1 MSARTV
7 RRLSFWTII
16 VGIAVLGVKLL
27 SWWLTGSVALLS
39 DAMESIVNVAASLMV
54 FYAIRVAA
62 RPADEN
68 HPFGHFKAEY
78 ISAVVEGILILL
90 AAVLI
95 AREAVMAFAMPRTLE
110 APALGLALNVVASIA
125 NGAWGFILMRYG
137 RRARSPALV
146 ADGRHL
152 WTDVITSVGVVFGLL
167 LALAT
172 GWLWL
177 DPLIAIIVAISIVF
191 HGSKIVMSS
200 IHGLMDAAMEPDDRA
215 LVERIIGEA
224 GEGALEFHD
233 LKTREAGRARFI
245 EFHLVVPSEMT
256 VEESHEICD
265 RIEDALE
272 DALPGA
278 RVTIHVE
285 PAHKAKHM

>member
-7 RRLSFWTII
+7 RRLSFWTIF
-16 VGIAVLGVKLL
+16 VGIAVLGLKLL

-90 AAVLI
+90 AAALI
-95 AREAVMAFAMPRTLE
+95 AREAMMAFVSPRTLD
-110 APALGLALNVVASIA
+110 APALGIALNVAASLA
-125 NGAWGFILMRYG
+125 NGAWGFVLIRYG
-137 RRARSPALV
+137 RRARSPAIV

-152 WTDVITSVGVVFGLL
+152 WTDVITSVGVVFGLV
-167 LALAT
+167 LAIAT

-177 DPLIAIIVAISIVF
+177 DPLMAIIVAISIVF

-200 IHGLMDAAMEPDDRA
+200 IHGLMDAAMEPEDRA
-215 LVERIIGEA
+215 LVERIIAEA

-256 VEESHEICD
+256 VERSHAICD

-285 PAHKAKHM
+285 PAHKAKHV

>member
-7 RRLSFWTII
+7 RRLSFWTIF
-16 VGIAVLGVKLL
+16 VGIAVLGLKLL

-90 AAVLI
+90 AAALI
-95 AREAVMAFAMPRTLE
+95 AREAMMAFMSPRTLD
-110 APALGLALNVVASIA
+110 APALGIALNVAASIA
-125 NGAWGFILMRYG
+125 NGAWGFVLIRYG

-152 WTDVITSVGVVFGLL
+152 WTDVITSVGVVFGLV
-167 LALAT
+167 LAIAT

-177 DPLIAIIVAISIVF
+177 DPLMAIIVAISIVF

-200 IHGLMDAAMEPDDRA
+200 IHGLMDAAMEPEDRA
-215 LVERIIGEA
+215 LVERIIAEA

-256 VEESHEICD
+256 VERSHAICD

-272 DALPGA
+272 DQLPGA

-285 PAHKAKHM
+285 PAHKAKHV

>member
-7 RRLSFWTII
+7 RRLSFWTIFA
-16 VGIAVLGVKLL
+16 GIAVLGLKLL

-62 RPADEN
+62 RPADES

-90 AAVLI
+90 AAALI
-95 AREAVMAFAMPRTLE
+95 AREAIMVFTTPRTLD
-110 APALGLALNVVASIA
+110 APVLGITLNVVASIA
-125 NGAWGFILMRYG
+125 NGAWGFILIRYG
-137 RRARSPALV
+137 QRARSPALV

-152 WTDVITSVGVVFGLL
+152 WTDVITSVGVIFGLV

-177 DPLIAIIVAISIVF
+177 DPLMAIVVAISIVF
-191 HGSKIVMSS
+191 HGSRLVMSS
-200 IHGLMDAAMEPDDRA
+200 IHGLM
-215 LVERIIGEA
+215 
-224 GEGALEFHD
+224 
-233 LKTREAGRARFI
+233 
-245 EFHLVVPSEMT
+245 
-256 VEESHEICD
+256 
-265 RIEDALE
+265 
-272 DALPGA
+272 
-278 RVTIHVE
+278 
-285 PAHKAKHM
+285 

>member
-7 RRLSFWTII
+7 RRLSFWTIF
-16 VGIAVLGVKLL
+16 VGIAVLGLKLL

-90 AAVLI
+90 AAALI
-95 AREAVMAFAMPRTLE
+95 AREAMMAFMSPRTLD
-110 APALGLALNVVASIA
+110 APALGIALNVAASIA
-125 NGAWGFILMRYG
+125 NGAWGFVLIRYG

-152 WTDVITSVGVVFGLL
+152 WTDVITSVGVVFGLI
-167 LALAT
+167 LAIAT

-177 DPLIAIIVAISIVF
+177 DPLMAIIVAISIVF

-200 IHGLMDAAMEPDDRA
+200 IHGLMDAAMEPEDRA
-215 LVERIIGEA
+215 LVERIIAEA

-256 VEESHEICD
+256 VEQSHEICD

-272 DALPGA
+272 DQLPGA

-285 PAHKAKHM
+285 PAHKAKHV

>member
-7 RRLSFWTII
+7 RRLSFWTIF
-16 VGIAVLGVKLL
+16 VGIAVLGLKLL

-90 AAVLI
+90 AAALI
-95 AREAVMAFAMPRTLE
+95 AREAMMAFMSPRTLD
-110 APALGLALNVVASIA
+110 APALGIALNVAASIA
-125 NGAWGFILMRYG
+125 NGAWGFVLIRYG

-152 WTDVITSVGVVFGLL
+152 WTDVITSVGVVFGLI
-167 LALAT
+167 LAIAT

-177 DPLIAIIVAISIVF
+177 DPLMAIIVAISIVF

-200 IHGLMDAAMEPDDRA
+200 IHGLMDAAMEPEDRA
-215 LVERIIGEA
+215 LVERIIAEA

-256 VEESHEICD
+256 VERSHAICD

-272 DALPGA
+272 DQLPGA

-285 PAHKAKHM
+285 PAHKAKHV

>member
-7 RRLSFWTII
+7 RRLSFWTIF
-16 VGIAVLGVKLL
+16 VGIAVLGLKLL

-90 AAVLI
+90 AAALI
-95 AREAVMAFAMPRTLE
+95 AREAMMAFMSPRTLD
-110 APALGLALNVVASIA
+110 APALGIALNVAASIA
-125 NGAWGFILMRYG
+125 NGAWGFVLIRYG

-152 WTDVITSVGVVFGLL
+152 WTDVITSVGVVFGLV
-167 LALAT
+167 LAIAT

-177 DPLIAIIVAISIVF
+177 DPLMAIIVAISIVF

-200 IHGLMDAAMEPDDRA
+200 IHGLMDAAMEPEDRA
-215 LVERIIGEA
+215 LVERIIAEA

-256 VEESHEICD
+256 VEQSHEICD

-272 DALPGA
+272 DQLPGA

-285 PAHKAKHM
+285 PAHKAKHV